1 MLKEGLIC
9 MYVSDP
15 KVSIYISTYNRL
27 EKLKRAIN
35 SVFAQD
41 YSNWELLVCDDASD
55 DGTFEFMSNLAE
67 NNSRV
72 LYFRNECNKGA
83 CETRNVGINNASGVF
98 ITGLDDD
105 DEFMTDRVS
114 FFVNSWDDNYSF
126 SCCDFM
132 NEYPDGVSESYY
144 KQKDSFLLFDFKDM
158 LYENE
163 ASNQIF
169 TLTERLK
176 GINGFNKEV
185 RRLQDWDTWLRLSYK
200 YGRFIRF
207 NKTSYI
213 MHHDHAP
220 HEIRVSQNEKIAS
233 SLLSLAE
240 RNTSLYSSDEF
251 RFMKYIVDAMNKE
264 SLFSESI
271 YWSLKKKNPKYIIK
285 HLLKR

>member
-1 MLKEGLIC
+1 

-27 EKLKRAIN
+27 GKLKRAIN

-41 YSNWELLVCDDASD
+41 YVNWELLVCDDASD
-55 DGTFEFMSNLAE
+55 DGTFEFMSNLAA

-83 CETRNVGINNASGVF
+83 CETRNVGIRNASGIF

-105 DEFMTDRVS
+105 DEFSTDRVS
-114 FFVNSWDDNYSF
+114 FFVSNWNDKYSF
-126 SCCDFM
+126 ACCDFM
-132 NEYPDGVSESYY
+132 NKYPTGVAENYY
-144 KQKDSFLLFDFKDM
+144 SQSDTFLLFDYKDM

-163 ASNQIF
+163 ASNQVF

-207 NKTSYI
+207 QKTSYI

-240 RNTSLYSSDEF
+240 RNADLYSPNEF
-251 RFMKYIVDAMNKE
+251 RFMKYIVDTMNKE
-264 SLFSESI
+264 SVFSESI

>member
-105 DEFMTDRVS
+105 DEFTTDRVS

-126 SCCDFM
+126 SCCDFV
-132 NEYPDGVSESYY
+132 NEYPGGVSESYY